1 MKVEGVKEFD
11 APAQTVWD
19 VLMDPSRISKLLP
32 GVEGFEVQDDK
43 HWSANVKVPLGMGGL
58 KLKFKFEKAEE
69 RPIEY
74 AKLNAKGQGVGAIVG
89 MDTEF
94 YLTPVD
100 GDRTSMKWI
109 ADIHVAGPIGSMGQR
124 VFQPIVNQQVT
135 NVLDALEAQVAD
147 AKADGGASVPSGAD

>member
-11 APAQTVWD
+11 ASPQTVWD
-19 VLMDPSRISKLLP
+19 VLMDPTRISKLLP
-32 GVEGFEVQDDK
+32 GVENFEVQDDK

-58 KLKFKFEKAEE
+58 KLKFKFEQAEA

-74 AKLNAKGQGVGAIVG
+74 AKLNARGSGVGAIVG

-94 YLTPVD
+94 YLAPLD

-124 VFQPIVNQQVT
+124 VFQPIVNQQVG
-135 NVLDALEAQVAD
+135 NVLNALESQVD
-147 AKADGGASVPSGAD
+147 EAKVTA

>member
-1 MKVEGVKEFD
+1 VKVEGVKEFD
-11 APAQTVWD
+11 AAPQTVWD

-32 GVEGFEVQDDK
+32 GVEEFSVQDDT

-58 KLKFKFEKAEE
+58 KLKFKFEVADA

-74 AKLNAKGQGVGAIVG
+74 SKLNARGQGVGAIVG

-94 YLTPVD
+94 HLTPLD
-100 GDRTSMKWI
+100 GNRTSMKWI

-124 VFQPIVNQQVT
+124 VFQPIVNQQVG
-135 NVLDALEAQVAD
+135 NVLNALEGQIDD
-147 AKADGGASVPSGAD
+147 AKVTT

>member
-11 APAQTVWD
+11 ASAQTVWD

-32 GVEGFEVQDDK
+32 GVEGFEVQDK
-43 HWSANVKVPLGMGGL
+43 KNWSANVKVPLGMGGL

-124 VFQPIVNQQVT
+124 VFQPIVNQQVG
-135 NVLDALEAQVAD
+135 NVLNALEEQVD
-147 AKADGGASVPSGAD
+147 QAKVTA

>member
-19 VLMDPSRISKLLP
+19 VLMDPSQISQLLP

-43 HWSANVKVPLGMGGL
+43 HWSASVKVPLGMGGL
-58 KLKFKFEKAEE
+58 KLKFRFEVLDE
-69 RPIEY
+69 RPMEY
-74 AKLNAKGQGVGAIVG
+74 SRLSAKGQGVGAIVS

-94 YLTPVD
+94 NLAGD
-100 GDRTSMKWI
+100 GGRTNMDWS
-109 ADIHVAGPIGSMGQR
+109 ADVRVAGQIGSMGQR

-135 NVLDALEAQVAD
+135 NVLNALEKQIEEAKTGGSPAAAQQ
-147 AKADGGASVPSGAD
+147 